1 MVKEQTHGEPAK
13 VVEPCKVGEEG
24 YRKKAQ
30 SSGTVSKIVTEVD
43 GTKGGQ
49 HSVWGRSSCFEPRKN
64 LLLGRQRESGWTRG
78 PAVEGQVLKVFKD
91 LEEMGWPMMG
101 RPNLENLKRVRASD
115 GSLYVDGEQEGDL
128 FGSQL
133 RSLPPAVNLSKITDE
148 ALLEAASRYSDQ
160 IPHSLFSLGKWEI
173 SLSSTPSGW
182 DEEGVA
188 IARVSDQGRGSEAVG
203 GAVMR
208 PLRMILADGREAEV
222 SDLAEKESGTVE
234 EVSEGVSERV
244 SQEDEEE
251 RVEEG
256 ELC

>member
-1 MVKEQTHGEPAK
+1 M
-13 VVEPCKVGEEG
+13 
-24 YRKKAQ
+24 
-30 SSGTVSKIVTEVD
+30 
-43 GTKGGQ
+43 
-49 HSVWGRSSCFEPRKN
+49 
-64 LLLGRQRESGWTRG
+64 
-78 PAVEGQVLKVFKD
+78 
-91 LEEMGWPMMG
+91 
-101 RPNLENLKRVRASD
+101 ENLKRVRASD

-133 RSLPPAVNLSKITDE
+133 RSLPPAINLSKITDE
-148 ALLEAASRYSDQ
+148 ALLEEASRHSDQ

-182 DEEGVA
+182 DGEGVA
-188 IARVSDQGRGSEAVG
+188 IARVSDRGRGSEAVG

-222 SDLAEKESGTVE
+222 LDLAEKESRTVE
-234 EVSEGVSERV
+234 EVLEGVSERV

>member
-1 MVKEQTHGEPAK
+1 M
-13 VVEPCKVGEEG
+13 
-24 YRKKAQ
+24 
-30 SSGTVSKIVTEVD
+30 
-43 GTKGGQ
+43 
-49 HSVWGRSSCFEPRKN
+49 
-64 LLLGRQRESGWTRG
+64 
-78 PAVEGQVLKVFKD
+78 
-91 LEEMGWPMMG
+91 
-101 RPNLENLKRVRASD
+101 ENLKRVRASN
-115 GSLYVDGEQEGDL
+115 GSLYVGGEQEGDL

-148 ALLEAASRYSDQ
+148 ALLEEASRYSDQ

-182 DEEGVA
+182 DGEGVA
-188 IARVSDQGRGSEAVG
+188 IARVSDRGRGSEAVG
-203 GAVMR
+203 GVVMH

-244 SQEDEEE
+244 SQEDEEK